1 MSDAPGFEARPGPG
15 PGEGMTGGV
24 PPGET
29 AAIGADRAG
38 NGAVAGMGLR
48 SVAAAVGRP
57 GGGAALGGAPGA
69 VAGKRWFHVGVL
81 LCLGLGWGLTQP
93 LGKMA
98 TAEGRGPF
106 GLIFWQLVVCV
117 LVLGALSLPR
127 GRGLVFTP
135 AALRFYGVVALL
147 GTLIPNTTFY
157 LSIAR
162 LPSGVMSMIISAV
175 PMIAFPLALMLGME
189 RFAWARLLG
198 LCLGL
203 LAVGVLAAPGAV
215 LPEAGMAA
223 FLPLAMIGPLCYA
236 LEGLYVARH
245 GTGGMDAVQ
254 AMFGASVVGLIV
266 VLPVALA
273 TGQMFDPFADFG
285 RAEAALAGSS
295 ALHALIYAAYV
306 WLAFRAGAVFAAQCS
321 YIVTGAGIFWAM
333 ALLGE
338 RFPPSLWLSLV
349 LLLCGVAL
357 VSPRMRDGRGG

>member
-1 MSDAPGFEARPGPG
+1 MA
-15 PGEGMTGGV
+15 
-24 PPGET
+24 
-29 AAIGADRAG
+29 
-38 NGAVAGMGLR
+38 
-48 SVAAAVGRP
+48 
-57 GGGAALGGAPGA
+57 
-69 VAGKRWFHVGVL
+69 VL
-81 LCLGLGWGLTQP
+81 LCLGLGWGMTQP

-98 TAEGRGPF
+98 VAEGRGPF
-106 GLIFWQLVVCV
+106 GLIFWQLVVCI

-127 GRGLVFTP
+127 GRGLVFTRP
-135 AALRFYGVVALL
+135 ALRFYAVVALL

-175 PMIAFPLALMLGME
+175 PMIAFPLAVLLGME

-203 LAVGVLAAPGAV
+203 LAVGLLAAPGAV

-223 FLPLAMIGPLCYA
+223 FLPIAMIGPLCYA
-236 LEGLYVARH
+236 LEGLYVARQ
-245 GTGGMDAVQ
+245 GTGGMDPVQ
-254 AMFGASVVGLIV
+254 AMFGASVAGLIV
-266 VLPVALA
+266 IAPVAVA

-285 RAEAALAGSS
+285 QAEAALAGSS
-295 ALHALIYAAYV
+295 ALHAVIYAAYV

-349 LLLCGVAL
+349 LLLSGVAL
-357 VSPRMRDGRGG
+357 VSPRLREGRGG

>member
-1 MSDAPGFEARPGPG
+1 M
-15 PGEGMTGGV
+15 
-24 PPGET
+24 
-29 AAIGADRAG
+29 
-38 NGAVAGMGLR
+38 
-48 SVAAAVGRP
+48 
-57 GGGAALGGAPGA
+57 
-69 VAGKRWFHVGVL
+69 
-81 LCLGLGWGLTQP
+81 TQP

-98 TAEGRGPF
+98 TAEGQGPF

-117 LVLGALSLPR
+117 LVLGAMSLPR
-127 GRGLVFTP
+127 GRGLVFTRP
-135 AALRFYGVVALL
+135 ALRFYVIVAAL

-175 PMIAFPLALMLGME
+175 PMIAFPLAVILGME
-189 RFAWARLLG
+189 RFAWVRLLG
-198 LCLGL
+198 LSLGL
-203 LAVGVLAAPGAV
+203 MAVGLLAAPGAV
-215 LPEAGMAA
+215 LPEAGMVA
-223 FLPLAMIGPLCYA
+223 FLPIAMIGPLCYA

-245 GTGGMDAVQ
+245 GTGGMDPVQ
-254 AMFGASVVGLIV
+254 AMFGASVLGLIAI
-266 VLPVALA
+266 LPVAVA

-295 ALHALIYAAYV
+295 ALHAVIYAAYV

-349 LLLCGVAL
+349 LLLSGVAL
-357 VSPRMRDGRGG
+357 VSPRMRDGRKG